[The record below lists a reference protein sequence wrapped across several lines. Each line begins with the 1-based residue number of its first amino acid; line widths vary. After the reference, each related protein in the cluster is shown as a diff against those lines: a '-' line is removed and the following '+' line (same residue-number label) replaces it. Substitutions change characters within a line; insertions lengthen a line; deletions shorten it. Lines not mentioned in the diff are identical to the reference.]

1 MNLIARVRNRIHK
14 YLEYKRVV
22 SSLDIWKMGPSPYF
36 YPRCFKCE
44 EIIKDFKDQ
53 IYGDS
58 QINRNN
64 LISNAPFW
72 FHLNCAPK
80 NKVKIA
86 KFARLLEK

>member
-1 MNLIARVRNRIHK
+1 MNLITRVRNRVNK

-44 EIIKDFKDQ
+44 KIISAFDQ
-53 IYGDS
+53 ICGDS
-58 QINRNN
+58 QINRSN

-86 KFARLLEK
+86 KLVKLLEK